1 MKRRRLKLKQ
11 KTQRQIILFTSP
23 QRHKQA
29 HPAASN
35 CVHIHS
41 QPPSE
46 LKSPQGSITQLEK
59 VLTHPGHSS
68 NFPMFGWTSE
78 HGFTDFR
85 KPFPRPRRT
94 ICLYYNILFYKVYL
108 IIGCH
113 LLPIPVSLRRDFR
126 CRSSP
131 ARLILLNTQALMSPP
146 AMPFFGSDREMS
158 ASVCMFC
165 TVCTIC
171 IKCIVC
177 IVQKM
182 TAG

>member
-29 HPAASN
+29 HPVASN

-94 ICLYYNILFYKVYL
+94 ICLYYNILFYTVYL

-113 LLPIPVSLRRDFR
+113 LLPIPVSLRLRFYR
-126 CRSSP
+126 KRFSLPFVASATHIAEYSGAHVATGY
-131 ARLILLNTQALMSPP
+131 ARI
-146 AMPFFGSDREMS
+146 R
-158 ASVCMFC
+158 
-165 TVCTIC
+165 I
-171 IKCIVC
+171 
-177 IVQKM
+177 
-182 TAG
+182 